1 MKSSKTVGRLTLT
14 LEEKQIGEDISLILT
29 GGKAHIG
36 AVSLAYFDS
45 GTGRTTGSVISAPG
59 HKEEEI
65 ALFGAKAICKK
76 TKKTVL
82 FAVGIHLDNITLEEI
97 QEIEKAC
104 YELIQNYV
112 NQ

>member
-1 MKSSKTVGRLTLT
+1 MKISKTVGRVTLT
-14 LEEKQIGEDISLILT
+14 LEETHVGEDLSLLLT
-29 GGKAHIG
+29 GGKEHIG
-36 AVSLAYFDS
+36 AVSLAYFDA
-45 GTGRTTGSVISAPG
+45 GTGKTTGSVLSAPG

-82 FAVGIHLDNITLEEI
+82 FAAGIHLDNITFEEI

-104 YELIQNYV
+104 YELIQNYI
-112 NQ
+112 